1 MWTLVSNAAR
11 EPSQNLDLLK
21 RISSAEQKESAVQGL
36 IMISDQEPPLL
47 DDTEPGE
54 TKKFTWPPLLARA
67 GTKHIKDL
75 RPFCYNSPD
84 YAAKKN

>member
-1 MWTLVSNAAR
+1 
-11 EPSQNLDLLK
+11 
-21 RISSAEQKESAVQGL
+21 
-36 IMISDQEPPLL
+36 MISDQEPPLL
-47 DDTEPGE
+47 DDTGPGK
-54 TKKFTWPPLLARA
+54 TKKFAWPPLLARV